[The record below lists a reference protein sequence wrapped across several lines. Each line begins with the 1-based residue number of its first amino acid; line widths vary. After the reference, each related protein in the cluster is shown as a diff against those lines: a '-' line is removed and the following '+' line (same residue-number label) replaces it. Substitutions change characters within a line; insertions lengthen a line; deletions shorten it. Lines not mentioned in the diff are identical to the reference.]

1 MGSEKLCLS
10 WNKYESNF
18 SVAFQDLRQEKE
30 FFDVTLAC
38 KDGQLEAHKVILSSC
53 STFFR
58 DILKRN
64 PHVHPLLYMKDVKL
78 SHLQAVM
85 DFMYQGNVN
94 VDQKELDTFLA
105 LARELKVKGLDHD
118 ESPIVNP
125 VKEMNYVQI
134 ELQNCLKLRKPEDLF
149 KPKVL
154 CNDWYAKNGYQE
166 DGVASESFDTI
177 HSNCACPCEY
187 MQEQAVAEIFSERAT
202 AEDAAAGLGRQV
214 VGQTTAVEETT
225 GADVELGHSVGYQV
239 GNLCSDWNWDNCR
252 FGIRCKFEHRCSKR
266 LQDGT
271 VCEDQWH
278 RAKNHH

>member
-10 WNKYESNF
+10 WDDYESNF
-18 SVAFQDLRQEKE
+18 SVAFRDLRQEKE

-53 STFFR
+53 SIFFK

-78 SHLQAVM
+78 NHLQAVM

-118 ESPIVNP
+118 ESPIETP
-125 VKEMNYVQI
+125 VKEMNNVQKI
-134 ELQNCLKLRKPEDLF
+134 EPQNRLKLRKPEDLVD
-149 KPKVL
+149 PKVL

-166 DGVASESFDTI
+166 DGEVASESFDMI
-177 HSNCACPCEY
+177 HGNCDCLCEC
-187 MQEQAVAEIFSERAT
+187 MHEQAVDERAT
-202 AEDAAAGLGRQV
+202 AEDAGAGLGRQV
-214 VGQTTAVEETT
+214 VGQTKAVEN
-225 GADVELGHSVGYQV
+225 ELGHFVSNQV
-239 GNLCSDWNWDNCR
+239 GNLCPDWNWDNCR
-252 FGIRCKFEHRCSKR
+252 FGIKCKWQHRCSKM
-266 LQDGT
+266 LQDGII
-271 VCEDQWH
+271 CKDQWH
-278 RAKNHH
+278 TEKQHL